1 MVSIFL
7 IGPIGLIQTMGLD
20 NLRSVLWVPRLQFWA
35 EGVVLVL
42 LWVFYLAWG
51 VAASVT
57 KCYWVLYWLGVF
69 LLL

>member
-1 MVSIFL
+1 M
-7 IGPIGLIQTMGLD
+7 
-20 NLRSVLWVPRLQFWA
+20 
-35 EGVVLVL
+35 L

-57 KCYWVLYWLGVF
+57 KCYWVFYLAWVVAASVTKCYWVLYWLGVF

>member
-1 MVSIFL
+1 M
-7 IGPIGLIQTMGLD
+7 
-20 NLRSVLWVPRLQFWA
+20 
-35 EGVVLVL
+35 LVL

-57 KCYWVLYWLGVF
+57 KCYWVLYWLGGF